1 MIFNVTS
8 GNVKIGET
16 DMDYAVFG
24 WGQRPFVILP
34 GLSDG
39 LKTVRGQATTLAIYY
54 RQFAKDFRIYIFS
67 RKNQIRAGYTTRDMA
82 KDQKTALDK
91 LGIDNTYI
99 MGVSQGGMIAQYLAI
114 DYPETV
120 KKLVIGVSV
129 SKPNPTI
136 MTVVKSWMEMAES
149 NDYKSLIVDTLE
161 KTFTE
166 KQLKKYRLFYPIM
179 SRLGKPES
187 FDRFLVQANA
197 CINHNAYS
205 LLDQI
210 KCPTLVIGGDSDKVV
225 GKNTSE
231 EMAEKIQDSKLVV
244 YKGLGHGAYEE
255 TKDFNQQVKNF
266 LLNHNQ
272 KGIEARSQ

>member
-39 LKTVRGQATTLAIYY
+39 LKTVRGQAITLAIYY

-91 LGIDNTYI
+91 LGLDSAYI

-114 DYPETV
+114 DYPEII
-120 KKLVIGVSV
+120 KKLVIGVSI
-129 SKPNPTI
+129 SKPNSTI
-136 MTVVKSWMEMAES
+136 MTVVKSWMGMAES

-166 KQLKKYRLFYPIM
+166 KQLKKYRLFYPII
-179 SRLGKPES
+179 SRLGKPKS
-187 FDRFLVQANA
+187 FDRFLIQAEA

-231 EMAEKIQDSKLVV
+231 EMAEKIQDNKLVV

-266 LLNHNQ
+266 LLDHD
-272 KGIEARSQ
+272 